1 MANVFSHTIHKFMEP
16 SVALSDVYRTDSI
29 IIFRVPEVEG
39 SEAAKEARKK
49 AAAEELQRKQALYG
63 KHYYNSYGTPV
74 ENEEDVAI
82 CLTGRSVSRAVCAL
96 RLACMLSVQ
105 LICMLHRLC
114 ASMPTLSRQ
123 RAPMTIALSRLWCR
137 CPC

>member
-39 SEAAKEARKK
+39 SEAAKETRKK
-49 AAAEELQRKQALYG
+49 AVAEELKRKQALYG

-82 CLTGRSVSRAVCAL
+82 CLTGRSVSRASGAL
-96 RLACMLSVQ
+96 PLARALCMQPL
-105 LICMLHRLC
+105 CMLHRRC
-114 ASMPTLSRQ
+114 ASIPTLSRQ
-123 RAPMTIALSRLWCR
+123 HGPMTIAWSRTWCR